1 MIAPRHAFA
10 ARHRLA
16 NPAAPALPRK
26 KLPVGIQ
33 TLAKLRDQGCYYV
46 DKSGLAIDLIESGSY
61 FFLSRP
67 RRFGKSLL
75 VDTFKELFEGNR
87 TLFEGLAAETRW
99 DWSRHFPVIRISF
112 ADGMLKSRTELDRR
126 IQSNLRRNRAALGL
140 PRPTDIDPDDTA
152 DDLADLIEQA
162 HLKQG
167 APAVVL
173 VDEYDKPILDN
184 LTDPAK
190 AAEMRDGL
198 RNLYSVLKGAD
209 PHLKFVF
216 LTGVS
221 KFSKVSIFS
230 GLNQLVDITLD
241 PRWSALCGYTDEDI
255 DTVFAPELPG
265 LDREE
270 IRRWYNGYNWR
281 GTSVYN
287 PFDVLRLFDRREFHP
302 YWFETGTPTFLV
314 NLLAERR
321 IFTPDLGRIVA
332 SEALLST
339 FDVDTMQPEAL
350 LFQAGYLTIG
360 QVRAIP
366 GRMEFTL
373 KYPNL
378 EVEASLNDSLLK
390 RYMGDAAASEAQI
403 SRLWCVLQAGD
414 VAALRELFHA
424 FFASIPND
432 WYRNSPIAQFE
443 GYWAS
448 VFYSH
453 FAALGLDI
461 RVEDST
467 NKGRIDMT
475 VLAGGAVWVFEFK
488 VVELVPQ
495 GKALAQIR
503 DRGYADKYRGRGEPV
518 HLIGVE
524 FSRVDRNI
532 VGFEVETLAV

>member
-1 MIAPRHAFA
+1 MS
-10 ARHRLA
+10 
-16 NPAAPALPRK
+16 PAAPALPRK

-33 TLAKLRDQGCYYV
+33 NLREIREQGHYYV
-46 DKSGLAIDLIESGSY
+46 DKSGLAIDLLNSGKY

-87 TLFEGLAAETRW
+87 ALFEGLAAETRW
-99 DWSRHFPVIRISF
+99 DWSHRYPVIRISF
-112 ADGMLKSRTELDRR
+112 ADGMLQSRTELDTRIHEILQDNEMELGVQAQRR
-126 IQSNLRRNRAALGL
+126 TVNGRFAE
-140 PRPTDIDPDDTA
+140 
-152 DDLADLIEQA
+152 LIRLVHER
-162 HLKQG
+162 HG

-184 LTDPAK
+184 LTDPAR

-241 PRWSALCGYTDEDI
+241 PRWSALCGYTDQDI

-403 SRLWCVLQAGD
+403 SRLWRVLQAGD

-503 DRGYADKYRGRGEPV
+503 DRGYADKYRGRGESI

-524 FSRVDRNI
+524 FSRVNRNI
-532 VGFEVETLAV
+532 VGFEVETLAG